1 MDIELNSTAKPAKS
15 AELRWLIRR
24 TIRAAGM
31 SLALGALGAPAFAQ
45 QAPAPAGASAGDS
58 SRSSAAAAQLQEVV
72 VTGTMI
78 RGAQAP
84 VGASLTTIGPTQ
96 IAETGAQTVQQA
108 LENSPLITGFGSPA
122 QGSQGSFDAA
132 GTYAPTIHGL
142 GASASNGTLVLVDG
156 QRLVLSG
163 ITHTLSDPNV
173 IAPLMVESIQVLP
186 NGASSTYGSDAV
198 AGVINVI
205 TRKSFSGF
213 EATGQYGFAN
223 GYNSENGGLL
233 WGDSFGNT
241 SVMASVNYEQ
251 RSALGYSERPF
262 SANSNFTAE
271 GGGNFD
277 NFDCSP
283 AAAEVKTTFYLY
295 PYTSGPSKSAPC
307 NTDDQL
313 GLLPQEARTNAMMK
327 LTHVVNDRLS
337 FDTDLIYSNEYYRL
351 AEPRGD
357 ITATAY
363 GPGSTPP
370 GGAGQINPYFQGPPG
385 VTSETVAFDADSLLG
400 PGAYESGGTK
410 VTMGKFGLVWN
421 INDNWESTLAG
432 TVGQS
437 QNTEDIVGEI
447 CSSCFDLA
455 INGTT
460 NAGGNPTT
468 PSIPGTSVAVT
479 SLPLTTGNAL
489 NVWAPGAAGTS
500 AALLEELTDNATV
513 ESSAQTLKDVT
524 LKFDGTL
531 FQLPA
536 GGIKAAV
543 GGEYL
548 NYRIAQQAIEP
559 NNTGPASQGSEDIQ
573 LDWGRDVKSA
583 FAEVMVP
590 IFGEGE
596 QAPLLK
602 RLTLDI
608 SGRVDD
614 YSDVGSTQ
622 NPRFAVDWKPVDDL
636 LLRGD
641 YSRSFAA
648 PALTSLGDNG
658 VTVESG
664 FTGTNTVVSNLSIPN
679 SFPGAIGLPGCT
691 AATPYC
697 AIGTPTVT
705 GMQLNGPNS
714 KLKPETG
721 KDWSF
726 GFTYTPHGL
735 PGLTIDT
742 TVWSVEYFGMIT
754 SPLATFA
761 ISSPALSPL
770 LTLYP
775 NGATQ
780 AQIAAAA
787 GGRPQ
792 TGALPATVYWIYSYQ
807 QQNAID
813 LEGRGIDS
821 SERYVRSTPIGV
833 LSADLEWSLNLKMA
847 ERFGSTGPWFDVLN
861 TDGFNTTFPTTRLGA
876 RLDLG
881 WADAGWTVHLIDNYE
896 GWYLNW
902 NGSAPYPL
910 VRNSIFQ
917 PTGGG
922 QHIPSLTIL
931 NAYASYSLP
940 KESRF
945 HGLEFSVTVNNLVD
959 RQPPFYNTAAGYDSN
974 EANPIGR
981 TVMLAVTYRH

>member
-1 MDIELNSTAKPAKS
+1 VEIELNSASTAVKS

-31 SLALGALGAPAFAQ
+31 SLALGALGMPALAQ
-45 QAPAPAGASAGDS
+45 QVPAPASAPDPAQ
-58 SRSSAAAAQLQEVV
+58 SAAAAQLQEVV

-96 IAETGAQTVQQA
+96 IAETGAQTVQQV

-122 QGSQGSFDAA
+122 QGSQGSFDNA

-142 GASASNGTLVLVDG
+142 GSSASNGTLVLVDG
-156 QRLVLSG
+156 QRVVLSG
-163 ITHTLSDPNV
+163 ITHTLSDPNI
-173 IAPLMVESIQVLP
+173 IAPLMIESIEVLP

-205 TRKSFSGF
+205 TRKSFKGF

-223 GYNSENGGLL
+223 GYNSENGGIL

-241 SVMASVNYEQ
+241 SVMASLNFEQ

-262 SANSNFTAE
+262 SANSNFTGI

-277 NFDCSP
+277 TFSCSP
-283 AAAEVKTTFYLY
+283 ATAQVKSTFYLY
-295 PYTSGPSKSAPC
+295 PYTNGPSSVAPC
-307 NTDDQL
+307 NTNGQL
-313 GLLPQEARTNAMMK
+313 GLLPQEARTNAMVK
-327 LTHVVNDRLS
+327 LTHVVNDSLS
-337 FDTDLIYSNEYYRL
+337 FNTDLVYSNEYYRL
-351 AEPRGD
+351 AEPRGA

-370 GGAGQINPYFQGPPG
+370 GGAGEINPYFQGPPG
-385 VTSETVAFDADSLLG
+385 VTSETVNYNADSLLG
-400 PGAYESGGTK
+400 PGAYQSGGTK
-410 VTMGKFGLVWN
+410 IFMGKTGLTWN
-421 INDNWESTLAG
+421 INDNWESTLAA

-437 QNTEDIVGEI
+437 QNSLNIVGEI
-447 CSSCFDLA
+447 CASCFDLA

-460 NAGGNPTT
+460 NAGGNPAI
-468 PSIPGTSVAVT
+468 PSIPGTSIAVT
-479 SLPLTTGNAL
+479 SLPLTAGNAL
-489 NVWAPGAAGTS
+489 NVWSPTAAGTS
-500 AALLEELTDNATV
+500 ATV
-513 ESSAQTLKDVT
+513 LKQLSDSANIQSSTQTMKDVT

-531 FQLPA
+531 LRLP
-536 GGIKAAV
+536 GGAVKGAV

-548 NYRIAQQAIEP
+548 DYRIAQEAVLP
-559 NNTGPASQGSEDIQ
+559 NNTGPASAGSDNI
-573 LDWGRDVKSA
+573 LLNWGRDVKSA
-583 FAEVMVP
+583 FAEVLVP
-590 IFGEGE
+590 VFGEDN
-596 QAPLLK
+596 QALLLR
-602 RLTLDI
+602 RLTLDV
-608 SGRVDD
+608 SGRIDD

-664 FTGTNTVVSNLSIPN
+664 FTGVNTVVNSLSIPN

-705 GMQLNGPNS
+705 GMQLNGPNAN
-714 KLKPETG
+714 LKPETG

-726 GFTYTPHGL
+726 GFTWTPHQV

-754 SPLATFA
+754 APLATFA

-775 NGATQ
+775 NGATA

-787 GGRPQ
+787 GARPQ
-792 TGALPATVYWIYSYQ
+792 TGALPAAVYWIYSYQ

-813 LEGRGIDS
+813 LEARGIDS
-821 SERYVRSTPIGV
+821 SERYVRTTPIGV

-881 WADAGWTVHLIDNYE
+881 WADAGWSAHLIDNYE
-896 GWYLNW
+896 GWYYNW

-931 NAYASYSLP
+931 DAYVSYSLP
-940 KESRF
+940 GESRL
-945 HGLEFSVTVNNLVD
+945 HGLQLSVTVNNLVD
-959 RQPPFYNTAAGYDSN
+959 RRPPFYNTAAGYDSN

>member
-1 MDIELNSTAKPAKS
+1 MDIELHSTGNQPNS

-24 TIRAAGM
+24 TIRAAGV
-31 SLALGALGAPAFAQ
+31 SLALGALGAPALAQ
-45 QAPAPAGASAGDS
+45 QAPTPAASTANS
-58 SRSSAAAAQLQEVV
+58 PQSAAAAQLQEVV

-78 RGAQAP
+78 RGEQAP

-96 IAETGAQTVQQA
+96 IAETGAQTVQQV

-122 QGSQGSFDAA
+122 QGSQGSFDNA
-132 GTYAPTIHGL
+132 GTFAPTIHGL
-142 GASASNGTLVLVDG
+142 GSSASNGTLVLVDG
-156 QRLVLSG
+156 QRMVLSG

-205 TRKSFSGF
+205 TRKSFTGL

-223 GYNSENGGLL
+223 GYNSENGGIL

-241 SVMASVNYEQ
+241 SVMASLNYEQ

-262 SANSNFTAE
+262 SADSNFTAE

-283 AAAEVKTTFYLY
+283 ATAQVKSSFYPY
-295 PYTSGPSKSAPC
+295 PYTNGPAAAASCST
-307 NTDDQL
+307 NGQF
-313 GLLPQEARTNAMMK
+313 GLLPQEARTNAMVK

-337 FDTDLIYSNEYYRL
+337 FNTDLVYSNEYYRL
-351 AEPRGD
+351 AEPRGN

-363 GPGSTPP
+363 GPGSTPA
-370 GGAGQINPYFQGPPG
+370 GGAGQINPFFEGPPG
-385 VTSETVAFDADSLLG
+385 VTSETVNFNGDGLLG

-410 VTMGKFGLVWN
+410 ITMGKVALVWN
-421 INDNWESTLAG
+421 INDNWESTLGA

-437 QNTEDIVGEI
+437 NNSLAIVGEM
-447 CSSCFDLA
+447 CASCFDLA

-460 NAGGNPTT
+460 NAGGNPTL
-468 PSIPGTSVAVT
+468 PSIPGTTTTVT
-479 SLPLTTGNAL
+479 SLPLTTANAL
-489 NVWAPGAAGTS
+489 NVWSPTGAGTS
-500 AALLEELTDNATV
+500 ATILKQLSDSANIQ
-513 ESSAQTLKDVT
+513 SSVQTLKDVS

-531 FQLPA
+531 VQMP
-536 GGIKAAV
+536 GGEVKAAV

-548 NYRIAQQAIEP
+548 NYRIAQEAVEP
-559 NNTGPASQGSEDIQ
+559 NNTGPASAGSENIL

-583 FAEVMVP
+583 FAEVLVP
-590 IFGEGE
+590 IFGDGN
-596 QAPLLK
+596 QVLLLR
-602 RLTLDI
+602 RLTLDL
-608 SGRVDD
+608 SGRVDN

-679 SFPGAIGLPGCT
+679 TFPNAIGMPGCT
-691 AATPYC
+691 AATPNC
-697 AIGTPTVT
+697 TIGTPTLT

-714 KLKPETG
+714 NLKPETG

-726 GFTYTPHGL
+726 GFTWTPHSV

-742 TVWSVEYFGMIT
+742 TFWSVEYFGMIT

-761 ISSPALSPL
+761 ISSPVLSPL

-775 NGATQ
+775 NGATP

-813 LEGRGIDS
+813 LEAHGIDS

-881 WADAGWTVHLIDNYE
+881 WTDAGWSAHLIDNYE
-896 GWYLNW
+896 GWYMNW
-902 NGSAPYPL
+902 NGSAPYAL

-922 QHIPSLTIL
+922 QHIPSLSIL

-940 KESRF
+940 KDSRF
-945 HGLEFSVTVNNLVD
+945 HGLQFSVTVNNLVD
-959 RQPPFYNTAAGYDSN
+959 RKPPFYNTAAGYDSN

-981 TVMLAVTYRH
+981 TVVLAVTYRH

>member
-1 MDIELNSTAKPAKS
+1 VDIELSSAANLPKS

-31 SLALGALGAPAFAQ
+31 SLALGALGAPALAQ
-45 QAPAPAGASAGDS
+45 QASPAAVGATDAPRG
-58 SRSSAAAAQLQEVV
+58 AAAAQLQEVV

-84 VGASLTTIGPTQ
+84 VGASLTTIGQTQ
-96 IAETGAQTVQQA
+96 IAETGAQTVQQV

-122 QGSQGSFDAA
+122 QGSQGSFDNA

-156 QRLVLSG
+156 QRIVLSG
-163 ITHTLSDPNV
+163 ITHTLSDPNIV
-173 IAPLMVESIQVLP
+173 APLMVENIQVLP

-198 AGVINVI
+198 AGVINIV
-205 TRKSFSGF
+205 TRKSFKGF
-213 EATGQYGFAN
+213 EATGQYGFVH

-233 WGDSFGNT
+233 WGDNFGDT
-241 SVMASVNYEQ
+241 SVMASLNYEQ
-251 RSALGYSERPF
+251 RSALEYPERPF
-262 SANSNFTAE
+262 SANSNFTNI
-271 GGGNFD
+271 GGGNFN
-277 NFDCSP
+277 NFSCSP
-283 AAAEVKTTFYLY
+283 ATAQVKSTFYLY
-295 PYTSGPSKSAPC
+295 PYTNGPATVAPC
-307 NTDDQL
+307 NTNGQL
-313 GLLPQEARTNAMMK
+313 GLLPQEARTTTMVK
-327 LTHVVNDRLS
+327 LTHVVNDS
-337 FDTDLIYSNEYYRL
+337 FSFNSDLVYSNEYYRL
-351 AEPRGD
+351 AEPRGN

-370 GGAGQINPYFQGPPG
+370 GGAGQINPFFQGPPG
-385 VTSETVAFDADSLLG
+385 VTSENVNFNADTLLG
-400 PGAYESGGTK
+400 PGAHQSGGTK
-410 VTMGKFGLVWN
+410 IVMGKTGLVWN
-421 INDNWESTLAG
+421 INDNWESTLGA

-437 QNTEDIVGEI
+437 QNSLNIIGEI
-447 CSSCFDLA
+447 CPSCFDLA

-460 NAGGNPTT
+460 NAGGNPAI
-468 PSIPGTSVAVT
+468 PSIPGTNVAVT
-479 SLPLTTGNAL
+479 SLPLTTANAL
-489 NVWAPGAAGTS
+489 NVWTPTGAGTS
-500 AALLEELTDNATV
+500 ATILKNLTDSANV
-513 ESSAQTLKDVT
+513 QSSTQTLKDIT

-531 FQLPA
+531 LRLPA
-536 GGIKAAV
+536 GGVKAAI

-548 NYRIAQQAIEP
+548 SYRIAQQAVEP
-559 NNTGPASQGSEDIQ
+559 NNTGPASAGSEDIL

-590 IFGEGE
+590 LFGEGE
-596 QAPLLK
+596 QALLLK

-622 NPRFAVDWKPVDDL
+622 NPRFAVDWSPVDDL

-664 FTGTNTVVSNLSIPN
+664 FTGVNTVVNSLSIPN
-679 SFPGAIGLPGCT
+679 TFPGAIGLPGCT
-691 AATPYC
+691 ATTPYC
-697 AIGTPTVT
+697 TIGTPTVT

-726 GFTYTPHGL
+726 GFTWTPHEV

-742 TVWSVEYFGMIT
+742 TYWSVEYFGMIT

-775 NGATQ
+775 GGATP

-787 GGRPQ
+787 GARPQ

-813 LEGRGIDS
+813 LEAHGIDS
-821 SERYVRSTPIGV
+821 SERYVRATSIGV
-833 LSADLEWSLNLKMA
+833 LSADLQWSLNLKMA

-881 WADAGWTVHLIDNYE
+881 WANEGWSTHLIDNYE
-896 GWYLNW
+896 GWYYNW

-910 VRNSIFQ
+910 ARNAIFQ
-917 PTGGG
+917 PIGGG

-931 NAYASYSLP
+931 DAYVSYSLP
-940 KESRF
+940 KESRL
-945 HGLEFSVTVNNLVD
+945 HGLQFSVTVNNLVD
-959 RQPPFYNTAAGYDSN
+959 RKPPFYNTAAGYDSN

-981 TVMLAVTYRH
+981 TIMLAVTYRH

>member
-1 MDIELNSTAKPAKS
+1 MDIELHSTGNQLKS
-15 AELRWLIRR
+15 VELRWLIRR

-31 SLALGALGAPAFAQ
+31 SLALGALAAPALAQ
-45 QAPAPAGASAGDS
+45 QAPSPA
-58 SRSSAAAAQLQEVV
+58 SSAADPPQSVAAAQLQEVV

-78 RGAQAP
+78 RGTQAP

-96 IAETGAQTVQQA
+96 IAETGAQTVQQV

-122 QGSQGSFDAA
+122 QGSQGSFDNA

-142 GASASNGTLVLVDG
+142 GSSASNGTLVLVDG
-156 QRLVLSG
+156 QRMVLSG

-173 IAPLMVESIQVLP
+173 IAPLMVESLEVLP

-205 TRKSFSGF
+205 TRKSFKGF

-223 GYNSENGGLL
+223 GYNSENGGIL

-241 SVMASVNYEQ
+241 SLMASLNFEQ

-262 SANSNFTAE
+262 SADSNFTAR

-283 AAAEVKTTFYLY
+283 ATAQVKSTFYPY
-295 PYTSGPSKSAPC
+295 PYTNGPATVASCST
-307 NTDDQL
+307 NGQL
-313 GLLPQEARTNAMMK
+313 GLLPQEARTNAMVK

-337 FDTDLIYSNEYYRL
+337 FNGDLVYSNEYYRL
-351 AEPRGD
+351 AEPRGN

-363 GPGSTPP
+363 GPGSTPA
-370 GGAGQINPYFQGPPG
+370 GGVGQINPFFAGPPG
-385 VTSETVAFDADSLLG
+385 VTSETVNFNGDSLLG
-400 PGAYESGGTK
+400 PGAYQSGGTK
-410 VTMGKFGLVWN
+410 ITMGKVGVVWN
-421 INDNWESTLAG
+421 INDNWESTLGAM
-432 TVGQS
+432 VGQS
-437 QNTEDIVGEI
+437 DNSLAIVGGI
-447 CSSCFDLA
+447 CASCFDLA

-460 NAGGNPTT
+460 NAGGNPAL
-468 PSIPGTSVAVT
+468 PSIPGTSTTVT
-479 SLPLTTGNAL
+479 GLPLTTGNAL
-489 NVWAPGAAGTS
+489 NVWSPTGAGTS
-500 AALLEELTDNATV
+500 ATILKQLADSANIQ
-513 ESSAQTLKDVT
+513 SSVQTLKDVT

-531 FQLPA
+531 LQLP
-536 GGIKAAV
+536 GGEIKAAV

-548 NYRIAQQAIEP
+548 NYRIAQEAVEP
-559 NNTGPASQGSEDIQ
+559 NNTGPASAGSENIL

-583 FAEVMVP
+583 FAEVLVP
-590 IFGEGE
+590 IFGDSNR
-596 QAPLLK
+596 ALLLR
-602 RLTLDI
+602 RLTLDL

-664 FTGTNTVVSNLSIPN
+664 FTGTNTVVSSLSIPS
-679 SFPGAIGLPGCT
+679 SFPNAIGLPGCT

-697 AIGTPTVT
+697 TIGTPTVT

-714 KLKPETG
+714 SLKPETG

-726 GFTYTPHGL
+726 GFTWTPHAV

-742 TVWSVEYFGMIT
+742 TYWSVEYFGMIT

-775 NGATQ
+775 SGATP

-787 GGRPQ
+787 GARPQ

-813 LEGRGIDS
+813 LEAHGIDS

-861 TDGFNTTFPTTRLGA
+861 TDGFNTTFPTTRLAA

-881 WADAGWTVHLIDNYE
+881 WADAGWSAHLIDNYE

-902 NGSAPYPL
+902 NGSAPYAL

-922 QHIPSLTIL
+922 QHVPSLTIL
-931 NAYASYSLP
+931 NAYVSYSLP
-940 KESRF
+940 KDSRLQ
-945 HGLEFSVTVNNLVD
+945 GLQFSVTVNNLVD
-959 RQPPFYNTAAGYDSN
+959 RRPPFYNTAAGYDSN

-981 TVMLAVTYRH
+981 TVVLAVTYRH